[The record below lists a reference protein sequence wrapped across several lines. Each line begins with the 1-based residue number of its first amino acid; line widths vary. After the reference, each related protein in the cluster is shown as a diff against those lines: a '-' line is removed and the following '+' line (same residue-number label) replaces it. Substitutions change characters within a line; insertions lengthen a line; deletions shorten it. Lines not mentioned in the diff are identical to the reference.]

1 MPDRVASQALVGG
14 TSAAQVAESAR
25 ALAAEPELIICDE
38 VTSALDQLVAEEILN
53 ALTKIPQLSVAAR
66 SSSFQYTGGLI
77 AAHAS
82 GSRHQR
88 PIPYLAET
96 MVRDRGVFA
105 LAIDGPVH
113 GRRQQG
119 EGGRA
124 AFWPEWQRPGTAED
138 MVADWKLTLDA
149 VQALPEVGAGP
160 VGYWGLSMGTIYG
173 APFVAAEPRIKA
185 AVLGLMGIS
194 GPDHYRPVITAA
206 AEAIRCPVLFLM
218 QLEDEL
224 FAREEQ
230 LALFDALG
238 TDNKRLH
245 ANPGLHPDV
254 PVEELRHSREF
265 LATHL
270 MGIPEPREPSF
281 RISE

>member
-1 MPDRVASQALVGG
+1 MQWLDPSPD
-14 TSAAQVAESAR
+14 T
-25 ALAAEPELIICDE
+25 P
-38 VTSALDQLVAEEILN
+38 ALDGMSVREFTLMRGDRAVTGVLWQGDTAKPGAPLVL
-53 ALTKIPQLSVAAR
+53 
-66 SSSFQYTGGLI
+66 FGHG
-77 AAHAS
+77 AS

-88 PIPYLAET
+88 PIPFLAEQL
-96 MVRDRGVFA
+96 VREHGAFA

-113 GRRQQG
+113 GRRQKG

-124 AFWPEWQRPGTAED
+124 AFWPEWQRRGTAED
-138 MVADWKLTLDA
+138 MIADWRLALDA
-149 VQALPEVGAGP
+149 VQALPEVGQGP

-173 APFVAAEPRIKA
+173 APTVAADPRIKA

-194 GPDHYRPVITAA
+194 GPDHYRPTVTAA
-206 AEAIRCPVLFLM
+206 AKAIRCPVLFIM

-224 FAREEQ
+224 FTRAEQ

-238 TDNKRLH
+238 TADKRLH

-265 LATHL
+265 LMTHL
-270 MGIPEPREPSF
+270 TGTREPRAASF

>member
-1 MPDRVASQALVGG
+1 MEWLDPTPDTPVREGINIREFTLMRGDRPVTGVLWQGS
-14 TSAAQVAESAR
+14 SAKAGA
-25 ALAAEPELIICDE
+25 PLIM
-38 VTSALDQLVAEEILN
+38 
-53 ALTKIPQLSVAAR
+53 
-66 SSSFQYTGGLI
+66 FGHG
-77 AAHAS
+77 AS

-96 MVRDRGVFA
+96 LVRDRGVFA

-113 GRRQQG
+113 GRRQAG

-124 AFWPEWQRPGTAED
+124 AFWPEWQRPGSAED
-138 MVADWKLTLDA
+138 MVADWRTTLDA
-149 VQALPEVGAGP
+149 IQALPEVGEGP

-173 APFVAAEPRIKA
+173 APTVAAEPRIKA

-194 GPDHYRPVITAA
+194 GPSNYRPLLTAA
-206 AEAIRCPVLFLM
+206 AQAIQCPVLFLM
-218 QLEDEL
+218 QMEDEL
-224 FAREEQ
+224 FTREEQ
-230 LALFDALG
+230 IALFDALG
-238 TDNKRLH
+238 TSNKRIH

-265 LATHL
+265 LMTHL
-270 MGIPEPREPSF
+270 NGIGEPREPSF

>member
-1 MPDRVASQALVGG
+1 MQWLDPTPDTPVREGIRIREFTLMRGDRPVTGVLWQSG
-14 TSAAQVAESAR
+14 SAKPGA
-25 ALAAEPELIICDE
+25 PLI
-38 VTSALDQLVAEEILN
+38 L
-53 ALTKIPQLSVAAR
+53 
-66 SSSFQYTGGLI
+66 FGHG
-77 AAHAS
+77 AS

-88 PIPYLAET
+88 SIPYLAET

-173 APFVAAEPRIKA
+173 APFVAAEPRVKA

-224 FAREEQ
+224 FARNEQ

-238 TDNKRLH
+238 TDSKRLH

>member
-1 MPDRVASQALVGG
+1 MQWLDATDDTPTPDGITVREFTLMRGERPVTGVLWQADNAKPG
-14 TSAAQVAESAR
+14 A
-25 ALAAEPELIICDE
+25 PLI
-38 VTSALDQLVAEEILN
+38 L
-53 ALTKIPQLSVAAR
+53 
-66 SSSFQYTGGLI
+66 FGHG
-77 AAHAS
+77 AS

-88 PIPYLAET
+88 PIPYLAEQL
-96 MVRDRGVFA
+96 VREHGVFA

-113 GRRQQG
+113 GRRRKG
-119 EGGRA
+119 DGARG
-124 AFWPEWQRPGTAED
+124 AFWPEWQRPGSAED
-138 MVADWKLTLDA
+138 MIADWRLALDT

-173 APFVAAEPRIKA
+173 APTVAAEPRIKV

-194 GPDHYRPVITAA
+194 GPSHYRPFLTMSAN
-206 AEAIRCPVLFLM
+206 AIQCPVFFIM

-224 FAREEQ
+224 FTRAEQ

-238 TDNKRLH
+238 SEDKRLH

-254 PVEELRHSREF
+254 PREELRHSREF
-265 LATHL
+265 LMAHL
-270 MGIPEPREPSF
+270 TGKPESRDASF